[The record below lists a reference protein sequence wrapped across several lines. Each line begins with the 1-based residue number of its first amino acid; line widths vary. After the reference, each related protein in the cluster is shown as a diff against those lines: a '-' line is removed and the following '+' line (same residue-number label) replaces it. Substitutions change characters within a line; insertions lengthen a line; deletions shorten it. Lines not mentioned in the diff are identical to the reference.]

1 MKKILILVPGE
12 PKRNMHSGWSGMVKD
27 FVKTISKSDI
37 TVYSIS
43 SNPFN
48 KKNINL
54 KNFFKSQT
62 NTIVE
67 RSSKFE
73 SLKRLIFAFFTN
85 LPFQSVI
92 FSPNYSWDLQ
102 YQKLYEESDIV
113 IFITSRVSA
122 YFKDN
127 KKSSLFKHKKHLI
140 FLVDPLHIC
149 YEYHAK
155 QTNNIFLKLLFWR
168 ESKKLKLIENF
179 NKEFDLITLV
189 NKYDSN
195 FLKTNSS
202 TKIIEHPLMP
212 YYSFKEKAIEKNDEI
227 LNFDKKRKIYLFG
240 NFNYQPNI
248 IGLVEFINFL
258 SKSRINLEIFFKKNS
273 LKIEVV
279 GIISKKNKLL
289 LNKILDNYKLNKF
302 IFIKG
307 PIKNFKDLKK
317 DGLATISFVRTFYG
331 RQTKEFDSLNLLL
344 PILKFK
350 NKKEGCKSFYELKPY
365 FLKFSTVDGLID
377 HIKSLINKTNFIDLN
392 KSIKKDLFTEVN
404 RFNLFCEEILNLD
417 K

>member
-202 TKIIEHPLMP
+202 TKINEHPLMP
-212 YYSFKEKAIEKNDEI
+212 YYSFKEKAIEKNNEI
-227 LNFDKKRKIYLFG
+227 LNFENKRKIYLFG

-307 PIKNFKDLKK
+307 PIKNFIELKK

-350 NKKEGCKSFYELKPY
+350 NKKEGSKSFYELKPY

-377 HIKSLINKTNFIDLN
+377 HIKSLINKTKFIDLN